1 MSKAQRMTAIL
12 VATMLGL
19 AAVFAVAL
27 SARAGGDC
35 ETFRNHS
42 GHVPA
47 GWTAMFYEDGK
58 LYGPY
63 VGPTYVAPSTAKE
76 GNRSW
81 DKAKKCR
88 TVTTTTVPTTSTT
101 EVTTTTVAD
110 STTTTTN
117 HSSSTSS
124 TFPGATTSTLP
135 SDTTTTLPEPSSTTT
150 MPGNT
155 STTIP
160 VSPTTVSIESTTT
173 SDPGTPPQ
181 PPGTPTDP
189 PNDPPEA
196 LPHTGPVGVMS
207 AILVGVML
215 LAVGVEVLRRARD
228 ISDGE
233 S

>member
-124 TFPGATTSTLP
+124 TFPGVTTSTLP
-135 SDTTTTLPEPSSTTT
+135 SDTTTTLPALLSTTS
-150 MPGNT
+150 MPEST
-155 STTIP
+155 STTHP
-160 VSPTTVSIESTTT
+160 APTTAVSIESTTT
-173 SDPGTPPQ
+173 SDPSD
-181 PPGTPTDP
+181 PPGSPTDP
-189 PNDPPEA
+189 PNDPPA
-196 LPHTGPVGVMS
+196 TLPHTGPVGVMS
-207 AILVGVML
+207 AILVGATLVAGGMSL
-215 LAVGVEVLRRARD
+215 LRKAR
-228 ISDGE
+228 SL
-233 S
+233 